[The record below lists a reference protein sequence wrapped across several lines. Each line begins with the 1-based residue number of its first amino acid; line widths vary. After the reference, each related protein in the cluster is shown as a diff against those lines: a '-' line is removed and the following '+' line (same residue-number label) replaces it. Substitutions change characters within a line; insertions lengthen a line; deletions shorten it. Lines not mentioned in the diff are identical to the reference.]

1 MEGYDELR
9 NFLFHHDLG
18 QYFQGFA
25 NMGVTKMVY
34 LKDVDDTDLEKLG
47 LSRPERTRLKKKL
60 EAHFSTFGKLK
71 VPIP

>member
-1 MEGYDELR
+1 
-9 NFLFHHDLG
+9 
-18 QYFQGFA
+18 
-25 NMGVTKMVY
+25 MGVTKMIH